1 MPVIQG
7 RTRSQIRQSIGFNLG
22 AVYVS
27 APSGSGAGDGTTI
40 VDNTLVGGD
49 DTHNGKWVVFTDDSA
64 STVQITRVSDYTAS
78 STTLEVTPALTAQSA
93 TADSYEL
100 WDDDQSPSIINDFI
114 NQAIIDASDRIFD
127 PAESLALHTDG
138 HVLRFDIPSGLSMI
152 QNIYYRNS
160 VDAKRL
166 HACASTFDETTDEGF
181 ASFTQVLDTK
191 DKRQGTQ
198 SLKMTIAGGASAG
211 NFVTDSITSVNI
223 SGYDYIEMW
232 VKSTVATSAGNLK
245 LHLDNGTVTA
255 DGNDLESLNI
265 PALSADTWT
274 FVRMALSSP
283 ESDTAIVSVGLE
295 YDSDLGACT
304 VWIDDINAV
313 RNDSAEWIK
322 VPRNQWKIDRQEQDI
337 VFEKYF
343 LGTAPY
349 KLLKI
354 VGGDK
359 PALLSADTSTPEIPD
374 QFLIA
379 QGTALAYAA
388 SSGGPATDPD
398 QRRNQAGFWFGKASS
413 DKRAFPLLTDVRLVQ

>member
-27 APSGSGAGDGTTI
+27 APSGSGAGDGSTI

-49 DTHNGKWVVFTDDSA
+49 DTHNGKWVVFSDDSA
-64 STVQITRVSDYTAS
+64 STVQITRVSDYTSS
-78 STTLEVTPALTAQSA
+78 STTLTVSPVLTAQSA

-166 HACASTFDETTDEGF
+166 HACASTFDETTD
-181 ASFTQVLDTK
+181 SDFTQALDTK
-191 DKRQGTQ
+191 DKRQGAQ
-198 SLKMTIAGGASAG
+198 SLKFTIAVGASG
-211 NFVTDSITSVNI
+211 GEFVTDSITSTNI

-274 FVRMALSSP
+274 FVRMALSNP

-304 VWIDDINAV
+304 VWIDDIDAV
-313 RNDSAEWIK
+313 RNDTAQWVK
-322 VPRNQWKIDRQEQDI
+322 VPRNQWK
-337 VFEKYF
+337 V
-343 LGTAPY
+343 
-349 KLLKI
+349 
-354 VGGDK
+354 DK
-359 PALLSADTSTPEIPD
+359 
-374 QFLIA
+374 Q
-379 QGTALAYAA
+379 
-388 SSGGPATDPD
+388 
-398 QRRNQAGFWFGKASS
+398 
-413 DKRAFPLLTDVRLVQ
+413 